1 MAPHA
6 RIFPAMN
13 TPFSL
18 PIDDRLAKSLLS
30 GHMSDKEPG
39 LSETASR
46 LRVLLVDDHALFRNA
61 LRKLLEI
68 EPGFELAGEAASARE
83 ALELVKKANPDVVL
97 LDLSMPQESGM
108 EVLRR
113 MTDVGHPAK
122 VILLVASIERSE
134 IIECLRLGARGVV
147 LKDSASQTLYKSIR
161 TVMQGQYWIDHN
173 CVADLVQLVRTMRV
187 PGMNATQAPKFGL
200 TARESEILA
209 TVVDGYTNKDMAK
222 KFGISEQTVKHHLT
236 SIFEKV
242 GVSNR
247 LELALFAMNNR
258 LISED

>member
-1 MAPHA
+1 MNSFIGMAV
-6 RIFPAMN
+6 
-13 TPFSL
+13 
-18 PIDDRLAKSLLS
+18 DDRVAERILS
-30 GHMSDKEPG
+30 GSMSDKE
-39 LSETASR
+39 TAPLESVQP
-46 LRVLLVDDHALFRNA
+46 LRILLVDDHAIFRGA
-61 LRKLLEI
+61 LRKLLEL
-68 EPGFELAGEAASARE
+68 EPGFELAGEASSARE
-83 ALELVKKANPDVVL
+83 ALERIKKTNPDLVL

-113 MTDVGHPAK
+113 LADVGMTTR
-122 VILLVASIERSE
+122 VILLVASIERTE

-147 LKDSASQTLYKSIR
+147 LKDSASETLYKSIR
-161 TVMQGQYWIDHN
+161 TVMNGQYWIDHN

-187 PGMNATQAPKFGL
+187 PGSGSVQAPKYGL

-209 TVVDGYTNKDMAK
+209 AVVDGYTNKDMAK
-222 KFGISEQTVKHHLT
+222 KFTISEQTVKHHLT